1 MNSCTTFHI
10 QYNCISENYLQ
21 NPVVS
26 RSCTMSVEWD
36 IWAATGFSFL
46 KLVDL
51 RWISATSFSC
61 LSEETAKSTLV
72 SYVVPSCS
80 FDNTNE
86 DCRSSFGRS
95 RWSFACREVC
105 CVCCRALLRSGY
117 PGLVIVRFP
126 GDRQLVL
133 LTLKKYLVFVFYEK
147 YSKYED
153 SKSFIY
159 LWLSLTHLVLPLK

>member
-105 CVCCRALLRSGY
+105 CVCCRALT
-117 PGLVIVRFP
+117 VRISWSCDCPFP

-133 LTLKKYLVFVFYEK
+133 LTLKEIFVFYEK

-159 LWLSLTHLVLPLK
+159 LWLSLTHLVLPLQ